1 MWVDGP
7 RVPGVYSS
15 KGSYVLPRLNPGEY
29 VIALKPV
36 DTGIGRLEW
45 RRRSG
50 SLHRSGC
57 IIKKMTQGFSWK
69 GVLFNL
75 KVVSVAFTFMTQL
88 LLFASQV
95 TAT

>member
-1 MWVDGP
+1 M
-7 RVPGVYSS
+7 
-15 KGSYVLPRLNPGEY
+15 K
-29 VIALKPV
+29 
-36 DTGIGRLEW
+36 
-45 RRRSG
+45 
-50 SLHRSGC
+50 
-57 IIKKMTQGFSWK
+57 QGFSWK